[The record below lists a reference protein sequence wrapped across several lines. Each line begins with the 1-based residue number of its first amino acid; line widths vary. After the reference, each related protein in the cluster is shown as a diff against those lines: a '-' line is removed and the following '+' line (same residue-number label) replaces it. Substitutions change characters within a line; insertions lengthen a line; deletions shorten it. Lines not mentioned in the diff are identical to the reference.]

1 MDTIAHKPN
10 QGLRILVVV
19 GAIAMLGVWAWA
31 WMPAIEARNDLSDG
45 GFSAIPGVMA
55 TFTLLP
61 LGVFAL
67 FNALQN
73 RPGQLKS
80 ASIALIVCVVLV
92 AAVAA
97 IEIQG
102 NIFEA
107 QNAAQ
112 GD

>member
-10 QGLRILVVV
+10 QGLRILVAV

-31 WMPAIEARNDLSDG
+31 WTPAIEAWDNPSDG

-61 LGVFAL
+61 LGLFAL

-73 RPGQLKS
+73 GRGQVKS
-80 ASIALIVCVVLV
+80 AVIALIVGTGLL

-97 IEIQG
+97 IEISG
-102 NIFEA
+102 NIAEA
-107 QNAAQ
+107 QYAAEV
-112 GD
+112 

>member
-10 QGLRILVVV
+10 QSLRILVVI
-19 GAIAMLGVWAWA
+19 GALAMLGVWAWA
-31 WMPAIEARNDLSDG
+31 WTPAIEAWDNPSDG

-61 LGVFAL
+61 LGLFAL

-73 RPGQLKS
+73 GRGQLKS
-80 ASIALIVCVVLV
+80 AVIALIAAVGLL
-92 AAVAA
+92 AAVAG

-102 NIFEA
+102 NIIEA
-107 QNAAQ
+107 QYAAEV
-112 GD
+112 

>member
-1 MDTIAHKPN
+1 MDTTANRPSPAFRIALIAGSLAVLGIWAWSWTP
-10 QGLRILVVV
+10 
-19 GAIAMLGVWAWA
+19 AIAAW
-31 WMPAIEARNDLSDG
+31 NDLSDG

-73 RPGQLKS
+73 RRGQLTS
-80 ASIALIVCVVLV
+80 AAIALLVCVGLL
-92 AAVAA
+92 AAVAG

-102 NIFEA
+102 NMLEA
-107 QNAAQ
+107 QYAAQ
-112 GD
+112 P

>member
-1 MDTIAHKPN
+1 
-10 QGLRILVVV
+10 
-19 GAIAMLGVWAWA
+19 
-31 WMPAIEARNDLSDG
+31 
-45 GFSAIPGVMA
+45 MA

-80 ASIALIVCVVLV
+80 AAIALFVCVGLLV
-92 AAVAA
+92 AVAG

-102 NIFEA
+102 NILEA
-107 QNAAQ
+107 QYASQ
-112 GD
+112 P